1 MESTSAAHRSGVAD
15 GVGLADTA
23 AEVDTWALGE
33 AAIWLDDGELVG
45 DGLPVWVSE
54 AQEASVASA
63 VPNRTWTGTVPRCNP
78 HRMPIDPI
86 VSPAAVQAT
95 PTRVVVVAFSAEVLS
110 AGMGGHAVL
119 VPPEVASG
127 FSTKRPPVV
136 GTVNGVEYQ
145 SRLMVYGGKTYLG
158 LRKDLLR
165 QIGAVAGDTV
175 QIELSEDHTERIAT
189 EPPELLAALADN
201 PAARAAYDALPP
213 SHRLEYARWI
223 SEAKQQETRA
233 SRSAKTIRRLL
244 GS

>member
-1 MESTSAAHRSGVAD
+1 
-15 GVGLADTA
+15 
-23 AEVDTWALGE
+23 
-33 AAIWLDDGELVG
+33 
-45 DGLPVWVSE
+45 
-54 AQEASVASA
+54 
-63 VPNRTWTGTVPRCNP
+63 
-78 HRMPIDPI
+78 MPIGPI
-86 VSPAAVQAT
+86 VSPVVVHVT
-95 PTRVVVVAFSAEVLS
+95 PTRVVVVTFSAEVLS
-110 AGMGGHAVL
+110 AGMGGHAAL

-175 QIELSEDHTERIAT
+175 QIELSEDHTERIVT

-201 PAARAAYDALPP
+201 PAARSAYDALPP

-223 SEAKQQETRA
+223 SEAKQEETRA
-233 SRSAKTIRRLL
+233 SRAAKTIRRLL